1 MMERL
6 LALGAAAGAIASI
19 WGVIKIAVTIR
30 EWAKKKIEARRE
42 RRNAPMKLLLKQMND
57 MQGTLKGINERI
69 ERIEEADRRAEE
81 RDKIIERAVATIE
94 KKVQRL
100 DEGVATLQSDRLN
113 QAFEYYVED
122 GNPCPMSVK
131 MSLTAMCEQYQD
143 GGHNHLHKSYLE
155 RLEEC
160 PTK

>member
-1 MMERL
+1 MDKL
-6 LALGAAAGAIASI
+6 LALGAAAGALASI
-19 WGVIKIAVTIR
+19 WGALKIFAGIQS
-30 EWAKKKIEARRE
+30 WAKKKIEAHRE
-42 RRNAPMKLLLKQMND
+42 RKNAPMKLLLEQMNE
-57 MQGTLKGINERI
+57 MRGTLKDINRRI
-69 ERIEEADRRAEE
+69 ESIEDADRRAEE
-81 RDKIIERAVATIE
+81 RDKEIEKAVSDIG

-113 QAFEYYVED
+113 QAYEFYVEE

-131 MSLTAMCEQYQD
+131 VSLTAMCEQYTQ
-143 GGHNHLHKSYLE
+143 GGHNHLHESYIE